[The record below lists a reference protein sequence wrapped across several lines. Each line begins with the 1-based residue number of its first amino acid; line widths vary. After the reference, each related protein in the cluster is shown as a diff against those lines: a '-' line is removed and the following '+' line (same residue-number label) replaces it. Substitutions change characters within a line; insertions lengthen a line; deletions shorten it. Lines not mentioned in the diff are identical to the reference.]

1 MNEKLLDLSY
11 LQKTPRGIFV
21 VELKH
26 LRDGKSELTVKSL
39 DVSLVNILINEME
52 QKYKEVKL
60 VEVDSDS
67 QNRYKISKISFKIK

>member
-1 MNEKLLDLSY
+1 MKSY
-11 LQKTPRGIFV
+11 WIYLIYKKHQGVFFV